1 MKIGQKIRALR
12 KKNNMSANE
21 LAQKLNKDRATI
33 YRYENGDIGSLPANI
48 LEPLAA
54 ALNVTPADL
63 LMSGDSPISVYDVK
77 EPTLTKSFA
86 KLMGSKDEETKQ
98 LKIGQ
103 KTWIDIFFPKK
114 TDRWLTSYEKMF
126 NITNH

>member
-1 MKIGQKIRALR
+1 MKIGQKIKALR

-63 LMSGDSPISVYDVK
+63 LMSGEPPVSVNDIK

-86 KLMGSKDEETKQ
+86 KLMASKDEATKELKIEIINDVVHLNASVEQ
-98 LKIGQ
+98 LKALSAFL
-103 KTWIDIFFPKK
+103 KTLK
-114 TDRWLTSYEKMF
+114 
-126 NITNH
+126 

>member
-63 LMSGDSPISVYDVK
+63 LMSGDSSILSNDIQ

-86 KLMGSKDEETKQ
+86 KLMASKDEETKELKIEIINDVVRLNASDEQ
-98 LKIGQ
+98 LKALSAFL
-103 KTWIDIFFPKK
+103 KTLK
-114 TDRWLTSYEKMF
+114 
-126 NITNH
+126 

>member
-98 LKIGQ
+98 LKIEIINDVVHLNASVEQ
-103 KTWIDIFFPKK
+103 LKALSAFLKTLK
-114 TDRWLTSYEKMF
+114 
-126 NITNH
+126 